1 MRLVVGNTLRVGVGD
16 NVIVRA
22 RMSPPAKLGR
32 LFVFASEN
40 GAQFSP
46 YVLNAAN
53 APALDGK
60 PSFMSPVALRLT
72 LAKPERHVSFV
83 SDIDGFVRVIQE
95 VDSVDE
101 PLAKVRIT
109 RRINA
114 DLNWV
119 DWLARRFTS
128 WQKPKL
134 TS

>member
-1 MRLVVGNTLRVGVGD
+1 
-16 NVIVRA
+16 
-22 RMSPPAKLGR
+22 MSPPSKLGR
-32 LFVFASEN
+32 LYVFASVN

-53 APALDGK
+53 VPAFDGR
-60 PSFMSPVALRLT
+60 PSMLSPVALRLT

-83 SDIDGFVRVIQE
+83 SDIDGFVRVMQE
-95 VDSVDE
+95 VDSPDE
-101 PLAKVRIT
+101 PVAKVRVT

-119 DWLARRFTS
+119 EWLARRFTS